1 MFARQHDCY
10 RAVACND
17 NGLSSAQSRRT
28 RRIRS
33 DNLPRAPESRGAVA
47 LTFVADGV
55 FVTSRQPAQRVLT
68 TVNRVHLPRSV
79 AVRFVNPRCS

>member
-10 RAVACND
+10 RAAACND
-17 NGLSSAQSRRT
+17 NGLSSAQSRLT

-33 DNLPRAPESRGAVA
+33 DRLARAPESQGVLA

-55 FVTSRQPAQRVLT
+55 FVTSRRPAPRVLT
-68 TVNRVHLPRSV
+68 TANRVHLPRSV
-79 AVRFVNPRCS
+79 AVRFDNPRCS